1 MQTKQTVS
9 NAEKRALPVVALTLF
24 LDVLGV
30 GILIPVLPQLIYHMF
45 EPAGYS
51 FSTSLILLGW
61 LTAIFPL
68 MQFLATPILGQLSDR
83 YGRRPV
89 LAFSLLGTVIGYALF
104 ALAIVTKNIPL
115 LFAARALDGITGGN
129 ISVARAVIADIT
141 PPERRARNFGM
152 IGAIFGI
159 GFVFGPYV
167 GARLASPGVDFFNL
181 FTSPGWFGPATPFW
195 FTAGLGI
202 VNITLLLLLLPE
214 THRHINKQAKL
225 VWNKSLDN
233 IRRAALD
240 KRLRVIFSAEF
251 LFWGGFTFFT
261 TFFQILLIEKLGF
274 KTNNIGDFF
283 AYLGVCI
290 AISQGVL
297 VPFLSKRFLP
307 HNIIRVAMF
316 GMSLAL
322 LGQVLPENTAQLLL
336 IAPFI
341 ALFNGQF
348 IANTSALVSLTA
360 GPKRQGEVLG
370 IEASVQALAQAVPA
384 VIGGYVATMGVNVP
398 VLVAAAL
405 VFAGAVVFNVF
416 YRIPKDVL
424 QAESGQGTTLA

>member
-1 MQTKQTVS
+1 MQRKQTVS
-9 NAEKRALPVVALTLF
+9 NAEKRALPIVALTLF

-89 LAFSLLGTVIGYALF
+89 LAFSLLGTVIGYVLF

-159 GFVFGPYV
+159 GFVFGPYI

-214 THRHINKQAKL
+214 THRHINKQTKL

-348 IANTSALVSLTA
+348 MANTSALVSLTA

-370 IEASVQALAQAVPA
+370 IEASVQALAQAIPA

-424 QAESGQGTTLA
+424 QAESGQSTTLA